1 MLTGVRRGAT
11 VRSAVRLVM
20 TTEFRKAVLPRELRS
35 LVRFDRKIFSNADR
49 FHAADWKAYDS
60 YWLFV
65 DSKKVGCCAF
75 EARDRSLY
83 IATTG
88 ILPQFQRMG
97 FGDLMKAWQVA
108 YARQHGFAR
117 IVTNTRKRNAAM
129 IALNK
134 KHGFKVIRTLPGYYK
149 DPPDSTVVM
158 ELVLKRT

>member
-1 MLTGVRRGAT
+1 
-11 VRSAVRLVM
+11 M

-35 LVRFDRKIFSNADR
+35 LVRFDRKIFSIADR
-49 FHAADWKAYDS
+49 FNGSDWKEYES
-60 YWLFV
+60 YWLLV
-65 DSKKVGCCAF
+65 DGKKVGCCAF

-88 ILPQFQRMG
+88 ILPQYQRLG
-97 FGDLMKAWQVA
+97 FGDLMKSWQVT

-129 IALNK
+129 IGLNK
-134 KHGFKVIRTLPGYYK
+134 KHGFKAIRTVSGYYK

-158 ELVLKRT
+158 ELVLRQSRD